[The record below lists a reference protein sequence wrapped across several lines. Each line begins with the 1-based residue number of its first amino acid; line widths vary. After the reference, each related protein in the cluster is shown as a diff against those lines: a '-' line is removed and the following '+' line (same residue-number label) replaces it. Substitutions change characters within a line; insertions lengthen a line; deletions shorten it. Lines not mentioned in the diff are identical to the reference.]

1 MSQRCWTA
9 TRCERAILAAL
20 RARLEA
26 AGVTADVVRAWLH
39 DRDARRQVGNV
50 VVGRELR
57 YGFRIFD
64 PEDEPL

>member
-1 MSQRCWTA
+1 M
-9 TRCERAILAAL
+9 
-20 RARLEA
+20 
-26 AGVTADVVRAWLH
+26 TADVVRAWLH